1 MARYAPSD
9 PCRTDARPSGR
20 PLPLTTA
27 VFLVAAWT
35 LTTRR
40 PQMTRRRPARARR
53 ALSGVHTGA
62 LGVRGRGRRPG
73 TRRRPRSSFSFR
85 TTAPEVRPRR
95 SIRRGQ
101 RLHRR
106 RVADR
111 GRTPSLPSYAPN
123 LHQRHERSAS
133 PRSQRG
139 TAASAWAWSRYTCRA
154 QVTASRP
161 DRRGATSGDRRST
174 RRGRRQRALRSRVG
188 SSIGPSFRI

>member
-1 MARYAPSD
+1 MNRGMGSLYFRGGSRCGSRSPIPLQDDEAAFDRSAWRSMAAP
-9 PCRTDARPSGR
+9 
-20 PLPLTTA
+20 
-27 VFLVAAWT
+27 
-35 LTTRR
+35 RR
-40 PQMTRRRPARARR
+40 SRRGHERHP
-53 ALSGVHTGA
+53 
-62 LGVRGRGRRPG
+62 GRRDQA
-73 TRRRPRSSFSFR
+73 RSSLSFP
-85 TTAPEVRPRR
+85 TPAPEVRPRR

-161 DRRGATSGDRRST
+161 DRRGATTGDRRST
-174 RRGRRQRALRSRVG
+174 RRGRRQRALRSGVG
-188 SSIGPSFRI
+188 SSIGPSFKI